1 MAKFR
6 SKITTFTACM
16 FKVYYYAVKINQV
29 FISVLKSSTISELVF
44 KLQLKLPSAPFAH
57 CIILLGCKVFL
68 RRKRSSIFS
77 EKTQKQLHY
86 LIILFLPMF
95 LFNGKGNPTNKCN
108 EIHLRRHLGFFFCR
122 GGKSMLRIFCSQMTR
137 KRLDFS

>member
-6 SKITTFTACM
+6 GKITTFTARM

-57 CIILLGCKVFL
+57 CIIA
-68 RRKRSSIFS
+68 
-77 EKTQKQLHY
+77 
-86 LIILFLPMF
+86 
-95 LFNGKGNPTNKCN
+95 KC
-108 EIHLRRHLGFFFCR
+108 F
-122 GGKSMLRIFCSQMTR
+122 
-137 KRLDFS
+137 